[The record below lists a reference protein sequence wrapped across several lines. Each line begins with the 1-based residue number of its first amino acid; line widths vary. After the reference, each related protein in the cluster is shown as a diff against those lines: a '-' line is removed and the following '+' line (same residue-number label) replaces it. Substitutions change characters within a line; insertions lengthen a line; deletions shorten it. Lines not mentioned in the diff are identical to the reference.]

1 MSLQSWYKPLRG
13 LLASNR
19 PAMKT
24 YSLFPLTL
32 HCAAVQTVHLHRIG
46 GKRQQL

>member
-19 PAMKT
+19 PVMKT
-24 YSLFPLTL
+24 YSLFPLNL
-32 HCAAVQTVHLHRIG
+32 HCATVQTVHLHRIG